1 MDGINKR
8 EELQKLMAE
17 SEEYKKRM
25 EDVSRQ
31 IQLIGATQTEL
42 KSTITALDALKENK
56 SGTEILVPLGSNS
69 FIRAEL
75 KDTEKVLIGVGANI
89 SLEKTTDGAKGFLES
104 RGEEMNNTIVK
115 LQTIAKEINMT
126 MVQLNAKSEG
136 LIREIQSEGS
146 GGMGI

>member
-126 MVQLNAKSEG
+126 MVQMHSNQKTQT
-136 LIREIQSEGS
+136 I
-146 GGMGI
+146 